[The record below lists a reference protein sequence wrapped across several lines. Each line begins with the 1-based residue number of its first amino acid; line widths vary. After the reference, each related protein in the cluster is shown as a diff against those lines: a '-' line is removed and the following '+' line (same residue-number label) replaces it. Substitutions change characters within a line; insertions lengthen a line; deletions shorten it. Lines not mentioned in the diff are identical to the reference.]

1 MNKNFQIIALI
12 AASLLIGFT
21 VVSCGSP
28 PGDDGLQAIE
38 SWLRSW

>member
-1 MNKNFQIIALI
+1 MKKNIQFLALI
-12 AASLLIGFT
+12 VASLLIGFT

-28 PGDDGLQAIE
+28 PDDGLQAVE